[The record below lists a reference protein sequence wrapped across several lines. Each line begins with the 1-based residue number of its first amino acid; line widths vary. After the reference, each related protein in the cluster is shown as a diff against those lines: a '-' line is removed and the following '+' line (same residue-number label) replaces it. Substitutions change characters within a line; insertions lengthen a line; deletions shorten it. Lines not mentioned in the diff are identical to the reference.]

1 MVLIWLMINGL
12 GFITINRSYFLSQR
26 KQLLFKGNAF
36 SVTDAQLC
44 KWPSSGSDEMLY
56 QLSKLGRLLDT
67 CTVIYFI
74 NSVNF

>member
-56 QLSKLGRLLDT
+56 
-67 CTVIYFI
+67 
-74 NSVNF
+74 